1 MKRVVVLVDE
11 RARSE
16 TTNLHPSNELWWEG
30 VLGVTIESVE
40 DVPDPVIQTFTVK
53 VTSPEGF
60 EPVTE
65 ELLNVVLAR
74 YWMGGLRRAEVT
86 EVAP

>member
-1 MKRVVVLVDE
+1 MKHLTLRIKG
-11 RARSE
+11 
-16 TTNLHPSNELWWEG
+16 ELPDPFG
-30 VLGVTIESVE
+30 GCLDDICALDNVE
-40 DVPDPVIQTFTVK
+40 WDYHEEPDPVTQTFTVK

-86 EVAP
+86 EVEP